1 MKTHIFW
8 KILEII
14 KFNYFTLLIEKYKL
28 ITLSV
33 KNAKPQEFMA
43 L

>member
-1 MKTHIFW
+1 MKTDIFW

-14 KFNYFTLLIEKYKL
+14 KFNYFIFLIEKYKL
-28 ITLSV
+28 ICLSV
-33 KNAKPQEFMA
+33 KNTQPQEFMA